1 MSRNGFGPAT
11 ALLLDSHVSA
21 DSFRSALANDSLLG
35 FLALLVLLLAAVLIV
50 VIRLPPYQSAPPAED
65 RQDDADSAE
74 SLPLSAYPQLPVP
87 GSAAAPL
94 NSAAAPS
101 GPARLAGS
109 GRSAIPVRVPSQ
121 PGQRGYAARHA
132 PGHGPGPEQDTV
144 SLPKVSG
151 SPPWGPA
158 PKPPGMR

>member
-1 MSRNGFGPAT
+1 MSRNGFGSAI
-11 ALLLDSHVSA
+11 ALVLGSHVSG
-21 DSFRSALANDSLLG
+21 DSFRSTLANDSLLG

-50 VIRLPPYQSAPPAED
+50 VIRLPPYQGPPPAADSQDETASAEGMPVSSYPELTVTGSASAP
-65 RQDDADSAE
+65 
-74 SLPLSAYPQLPVP
+74 LAY
-87 GSAAAPL
+87 AP
-94 NSAAAPS
+94 APS
-101 GPARLAGS
+101 GSGRLAGS
-109 GRSAIPVRVPSQ
+109 GRSAIPIRVPSQ

-132 PGHGPGPEQDTV
+132 PSHGPGSEQDTV